1 MANELI
7 KLSQLPPL
15 DVVKQVD
22 HETLLKDTVKRA
34 GLDNPAPSDPGYRV
48 TAENTYREVMVRHD
62 ANEQAKGL
70 TLAYAKGSELDHIG
84 VTYYRTPDGKPVRRL
99 KKTVT
104 EVSDTASYPMTV
116 SGAITV
122 QSGRNYA
129 VIVGDPTSG
138 LEVPDTEKAGWIV
151 ESPDGDRA
159 ECYSYVLQGESY
171 VLRWERLGWPN
182 DTTGI
187 ATLTLIKTETK
198 VIGDELEDDES
209 YRQRL
214 HESPGGYSVAGPDDS
229 YKFHAKS
236 AHLDIKDVAVTSPAP
251 IEVVL
256 YILTRTGNGTPSRGL
271 CDLVRAYLEP
281 FRPLGD
287 DLSVEP
293 GSVIEYSVTAELTIK
308 PGPSADEVVKAAKQS
323 LADYLASE
331 NRFGGEVDVSGIHWA
346 LKVEGVSK
354 VRLIGWNDITAAEN
368 EVPFCTGMVVTY
380 V

>member
-1 MANELI
+1 MANEVI
-7 KLSQLPPL
+7 DLSQLPPL

-34 GLDNPAPSDPGYRV
+34 GLENPAPSDPGYRV

-70 TLAYAKGSELDHIG
+70 TLAYGKGSELDHIG
-84 VTYYRTPDGKPVRRL
+84 VTYYRTPDGKPVERL

-104 EVSDTASYPMTV
+104 EVSDTAAYPMTV

-171 VLRWERLGWPN
+171 VLRWERLGWPD

-187 ATLTLIKTETK
+187 ATLTMIKTETK
-198 VIGDELEDDES
+198 VLGEEKEDDDS

-214 HESPGGYSVAGPDDS
+214 HESPGGYSVAGPDDA

-236 AHLDIKDVAVTSPAP
+236 AHPDIKDVAVTSPAP

-256 YILTRTGNGTPSRGL
+256 YLLTKTGNGTPSRGL
-271 CDLVRAYLEP
+271 CDLVRAYIEP
-281 FRPLGD
+281 FRPLTD
-287 DLSVEP
+287 ELTVEP
-293 GSVIEYSVTAELTIK
+293 GTVIEYSVTAELTIK
-308 PGPSADEVVKAAKQS
+308 PGPSPDEVVKAAKQR
-323 LADYLASE
+323 LADYLATE
-331 NRFGGEVDVSGIHWA
+331 NRFGGEIDVSGIHWA

-354 VRLIGWNDITAAEN
+354 VRLTGWNDLDAAEN
-368 EVPFCTGMVVTY
+368 EAPFCTGMVVTY